1 MRNNFLIKYVL
12 NMMVYM
18 WRMYVFCQIFL
29 IKPPCWCPGIKK
41 ACQHRLVG
49 NKMIPVLRWRGLIAK
64 VDLKVQVIS
73 KSIKFHPQKRCY
85 NVAHECLTSAKKH
98 ELWKEDE
105 KCLLSGFDGRCKQL
119 KNHPFFCVQMKA
131 RFRNEKENVPCPS
144 MQRLRGLQGR
154 GCQRL
159 VSLW

>member
-1 MRNNFLIKYVL
+1 MCWTWWFTCGGCMFFVKS
-12 NMMVYM
+12 
-18 WRMYVFCQIFL
+18 FL

-49 NKMIPVLRWRGLIAK
+49 NKMIPVLRWGGLIAK

-119 KNHPFFCVQMKA
+119 KNHPFFSVQMKA
-131 RFRNEKENVPCPS
+131 GFRNEKENVPCPS